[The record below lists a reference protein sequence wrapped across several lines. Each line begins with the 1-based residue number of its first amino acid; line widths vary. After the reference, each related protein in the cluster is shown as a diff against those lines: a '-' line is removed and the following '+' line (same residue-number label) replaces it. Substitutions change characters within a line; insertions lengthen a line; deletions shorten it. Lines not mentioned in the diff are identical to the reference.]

1 MKQIK
6 VVAFDCDGVLF
17 DSIEANTAYYN
28 QILKYFG
35 KPLLTSE
42 LLEYA
47 NMHTGDEVIARLFE
61 NKESFQAAQTYRKQM
76 GYFPFIPIMK
86 LEPHLIS
93 LMEWLNPKTR
103 TAIATNRADTIQ
115 SVLEEF
121 SLVKYFDLVVSSAD
135 VARPKPDPEILNKI
149 LDHFDTDPRQAVYVG
164 DSLLDEQAAKA
175 AGIPF
180 VAYDNPSLS
189 AEYHI
194 QSLDELK
201 NLLNGSLNR

>member
-17 DSIEANTAYYN
+17 DSVDANIAYYN

-61 NKESFQAAQTYRKQM
+61 NKESFQAAQIYRKQM
-76 GYFPFIPIMK
+76 GYFRFIPIMK

-103 TAIATNRADTIQ
+103 TAIATNRADTIHA
-115 SVLEEF
+115 VLEEF

-135 VARPKPDPEILNKI
+135 VTRPKPDPEILNKI
-149 LDHFDTDPRQAVYVG
+149 LDHFDADPRQAVYVG

-175 AGIPF
+175 AGVPF
-180 VAYDNPSLS
+180 IAYDNPSLS

-201 NLLNGSLNR
+201 NLLNGSLKR

>member
-28 QILKYFG
+28 QILTHFN
-35 KPLLTSE
+35 KPPLSPKQFD
-42 LLEYA
+42 YA
-47 NMHTGDEVIARLFE
+47 HMHTGDEVIARLFE
-61 NKESFQAAQTYRKQM
+61 NKESFQAAQIYRKQM
-76 GYFPFIPIMK
+76 GYFRFIPIMK
-86 LEPHLIS
+86 PEPHLIS

-201 NLLNGSLNR
+201 NLLNASIIK

>member
-17 DSIEANTAYYN
+17 DSIDANIAYYN

-61 NKESFQAAQTYRKQM
+61 NKESFQAAQIYRKQM
-76 GYFPFIPIMK
+76 GYFRFIPIMK

-115 SVLEEF
+115 AVLEEF
-121 SLVKYFDLVVSSAD
+121 SLVKYFDLVVGSAD

-149 LDHFDTDPRQAVYVG
+149 LDHFDADPRQTVYVG

-175 AGIPF
+175 AGVPF

-201 NLLNGSLNR
+201 TLLNGSLKR